1 MQDHIT
7 SADKS
12 NDRWSKKKGKKEFG
26 NLQWAAA
33 TCEAA
38 EAGGP
43 AQAKN
48 RRKRTYEDTPQVC
61 LKDSRGVICE
71 YWFQILG
78 EFEDEDDKADSPC
91 MYPEKE
97 RAKKTKR

>member
-7 SADKS
+7 STDKG
-12 NDRWSKKKGKKEFG
+12 NNRWSKEKGESEFG

-38 EAGGP
+38 EDGGP
-43 AQAKN
+43 KQSKN
-48 RRKRTYEDTPQVC
+48 QRKKTYEDTPQKE
-61 LKDSRGVICE
+61 LKGE

-78 EFEDEDDKADSPC
+78 EFEDEDDEADRPC
-91 MYPEKE
+91 MYPEKG
-97 RAKKTKR
+97 RAKKTKRFKM